1 MGKRSYFLFVKK
13 IFLCIFLFSLSG
25 FCEKTSFL
33 PRYQAE
39 SRIDADVAKFLDESD
54 SLYDKIINKVASK
67 RTARDI
73 LGRLSRD
80 TTVYVLREDLFKKK
94 IPVGI
99 IDLTPHNK
107 LGKHA
112 VEFQRDQYGNNIVR
126 VNGKEVSFE
135 EYRKII
141 RLESDRESPFIRYD
155 LLTADEIKSLVSGPK
170 PIRIFLK
177 KKVTAQKNDSYVH
190 YSIIFNYSGVN
201 NMHLVGAK
209 GGGVGLFFEEE
220 GCPYVEWLNQNL
232 YIQSGDCLTPEMHST
247 KVAHLMQLTAPEAT
261 IVGFDGYYE
270 PVLSIVDH
278 NANLFNPKLEIGS
291 YSWHL
296 TIDSCINSSYC
307 FADEELDQHIYE
319 DRLIYFVAAGNM
331 YDSLD
336 VYVGSPGKALN
347 AITVGAV
354 HSQTESYIPKSKWK
368 NSEIRNQKPEIAHY
382 TNFYLGNS
390 SLGVFTGTSASAP
403 YSAAIA
409 ANVLSKDSNLKRHP
423 EVIKA
428 MFLMNATKPIVG
440 ASSHD
445 IDDWFSVASN
455 MPYFDVNSA
464 YRYRWWSGSNASF
477 FNNNEKIIFN
487 ETDIVSGQHCRAA
500 ISWLTSGTYAGEY
513 KLLAQDL
520 DLYVYQGSSTP
531 IASSISAYNPFEVVD
546 FTTQSNANLSIEIKR
561 FANSYSDDVA
571 LGFTMRCDNE

>member
-1 MGKRSYFLFVKK
+1 MGERSYFLLMKK
-13 IFLCIFLFSLSG
+13 IFLCILLFSLSV

-54 SLYDKIINKVASK
+54 SLYDNIINKIASK
-67 RTARDI
+67 QTARDI

-80 TTVYVLREDLFKKK
+80 TTVYVLREDLFEKR
-94 IPVGI
+94 ILVGI

-107 LGKHA
+107 PDKYA
-112 VEFQRDQYGNNIVR
+112 VDFQRDQYGNIIIR

-141 RLESDRESPFIRYD
+141 RLEPDRETPFVRYD
-155 LLTADEIKSLVSGPK
+155 FLTANEIKSLVSGPK

-177 KKVTAQKNDSYVH
+177 KKVFAKYDEYYTGY
-190 YSIIFNYSGVN
+190 IGIFYYSGVYD
-201 NMHLVGAK
+201 MHLIGAK
-209 GGGVGLFFEEE
+209 GSGVGLFFEEG
-220 GCPYVEWLNQNL
+220 GCPYADMINQNL
-232 YIQSGDCLTPEMHST
+232 YIQSGNCLTPQMHAT
-247 KVAHLMQLTAPEAT
+247 KVVHLMQLTAPEAMV
-261 IVGFDGYYE
+261 VGFDGFD
-270 PVLSIVDH
+270 PVVSIVDH

-291 YSWHL
+291 YSWHHN
-296 TIDSCINSSYC
+296 DVSCLNSSYC
-307 FADEELDQHIYE
+307 FVDEELDQHIYE

-331 YDSLD
+331 DDSLD

-354 HSQTESYIPKSKWK
+354 RSHTESYIPESKWK

-382 TNFYLGNS
+382 TNF
-390 SLGVFTGTSASAP
+390 SLENPSVEFFNGTSASTA

-409 ANVLSKDSNLKRHP
+409 ANILSKDSNLKRHP

-445 IDDWFSVASN
+445 IDDWFSVASK

-464 YRYRWWSGSNASF
+464 YRYRWWSGSNTNV
-477 FNNNEKIIFN
+477 FNNNEKIVFN
-487 ETDIVSGQHCRAA
+487 ETGIVSGQHCRAA
-500 ISWLTSGTYAGEY
+500 ISWLTSGLYAGEY
-513 KLLAQDL
+513 KLLAQDI
-520 DLYVYQGSSTP
+520 DLFVYQGGTEP

-546 FTTQSNANLSIEIKR
+546 FNTQNNNDLTIEIKR

-571 LGFTMRCDNE
+571 LGFTMRCENE